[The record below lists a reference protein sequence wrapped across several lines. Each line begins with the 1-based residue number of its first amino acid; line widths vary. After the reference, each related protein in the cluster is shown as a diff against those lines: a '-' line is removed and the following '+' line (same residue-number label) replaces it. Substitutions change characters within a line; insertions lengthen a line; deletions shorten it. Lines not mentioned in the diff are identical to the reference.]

1 MMKCVSGIG
10 WVICLVG
17 CFEDG
22 KGQEGLVCCSLWGR
36 KESDTI
42 QQVNNKCFEES
53 GNNWILEII

>member
-1 MMKCVSGIG
+1 MSGID

-22 KGQEGLVCCSLWGR
+22 KGQEGLVCSSLWGH

-42 QQVNNKCFEES
+42 WQVNNNKCFEES
-53 GNNWILEII
+53 GNNWILGII